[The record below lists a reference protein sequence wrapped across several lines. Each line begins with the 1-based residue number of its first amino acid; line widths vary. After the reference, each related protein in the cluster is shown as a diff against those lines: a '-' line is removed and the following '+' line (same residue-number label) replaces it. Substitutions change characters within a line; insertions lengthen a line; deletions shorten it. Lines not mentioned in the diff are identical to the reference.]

1 VLLARFNKCIK
12 FTKFPSTK
20 PFYKCGTCLSC
31 GFCFVSQGANV
42 AVDEVLN
49 TFVLDYDLV
58 NKRLDLT
65 VDSNLVRRRK
75 EIKSKNKKKVMNRD

>member
-1 VLLARFNKCIK
+1 MSIIWFR
-12 FTKFPSTK
+12 
-20 PFYKCGTCLSC
+20 
-31 GFCFVSQGANV
+31 FVSQGANV

>member
-1 VLLARFNKCIK
+1 MYI
-12 FTKFPSTK
+12 
-20 PFYKCGTCLSC
+20 YKTHLQMRDMSIIW
-31 GFCFVSQGANV
+31 FRFVSQGANV